1 MPSGSST
8 IDFQVTAENARDFQP
23 KTETKKWRLEEMCPR
38 KKVYENSA
46 RLTMKHRRPRV
57 WEKTDR
63 CHFTLPNVSVKYVQ
77 NLPAYLKTAN
87 DCIIQRQ
94 IDISLYLLLLE
105 IAVFLRSSMLRSSF
119 KWSHSHRLT
128 RQHTPSFTPDAS
140 EPGARCMPQ
149 HRAALSCLLQL
160 QFMGMC
166 SRTSPQNRP
175 LNWTNPQVIL
185 KKRTPPFYP

>member
-1 MPSGSST
+1 
-8 IDFQVTAENARDFQP
+8 
-23 KTETKKWRLEEMCPR
+23 MCPR
-38 KKVYENSA
+38 KKAYENSA

-94 IDISLYLLLLE
+94 IDIMPYLLLLE

-119 KWSHSHRLT
+119 KWSHSHT
-128 RQHTPSFTPDAS
+128 DSHANTHPSFTPDAS
-140 EPGARCMPQ
+140 ELGAHCTPQ
-149 HRAALSCLLQL
+149 HRAALYCLLQL

-166 SRTSPQNRP
+166 SRTSSRNRP
-175 LNWTNPQVIL
+175 LSWTNPQAIL
-185 KKRTPPFYP
+185 KKRTSPFYP